1 MDTALLQYH
10 MRKNGNKQ
18 EDLAKALGFSN
29 GSALSARMNG
39 HVEFRKNEIDIITAR
54 YNLTA
59 DDMNRI
65 FFAIPSACDANKRE
79 GGE

>member
-1 MDTALLQYH
+1 MDTALLTYH
-10 MRKNGNKQ
+10 MKKNGDKQ
-18 EDLAKALGFSN
+18 EDLAKALGFSS

-39 HVEFRKNEIDIITAR
+39 HVEFRKNEIDFIMAR

-59 DDMNRI
+59 DDMQRI
-65 FFAIPSACDANKRE
+65 FFANSSTSCVSMSQ

>member
-10 MRKNGNKQ
+10 MRKNGDKQ

-39 HVEFRKNEIDIITAR
+39 HVEFRKKEIDLITAR
-54 YNLTA
+54 YHLTA
-59 DDMNRI
+59 DDMHKI
-65 FFAIPSACDANKRE
+65 FFANPPT
-79 GGE
+79 